1 MSVDANPGLG
11 MLGASLRHRGEDLL
25 GRLDEIEAFARTG
38 RTCEYSTPCMGRKA
52 ELVNTQPL
60 VQASTIRLVIADVD
74 GTLVT
79 HDKVLTARAIS
90 SVSRLREANVLFAIT
105 SGRPPKGMKMLV
117 DALDLSEPIS
127 AFNGG
132 VVINMDYS
140 VVASHCVSSDLAAEV
155 IRLMGEHGLDVW
167 LYSDTDWYVR
177 DPNAPH
183 VAREQWTVKFPPMVV
198 SDFEAHLE
206 HVVKIVGVS
215 DDLPAVARCEME
227 MQAWG
232 GARISAERSQPYY
245 LDVTHPNANKGEVV
259 LMLSKLLSIPPEQ
272 IATIGDMPNDVLMFH
287 KSGVSIAMGNASTEV
302 QKAATYVTTSNEEE
316 GFANAMERFVLRESS
331 QAR

>member
-1 MSVDANPGLG
+1 M
-11 MLGASLRHRGEDLL
+11 
-25 GRLDEIEAFARTG
+25 
-38 RTCEYSTPCMGRKA
+38 
-52 ELVNTQPL
+52 NTQPP
-60 VQASTIRLVIADVD
+60 VQASTIRLVIADGD

-90 SVSRLREANVLFAIT
+90 SVSRLREANALFAIT
-105 SGRPPKGMKMLV
+105 SGRPPKGMKMVV

-132 VVINMDYS
+132 VVINVDYS

-155 IRLMGEHGLDVW
+155 IRLIGEHGLDVW

-177 DPNAPH
+177 DLNALH

-198 SDFEAHLE
+198 SDFEAHLD

-272 IATIGDMPNDVLMFH
+272 IATIGDMPNNVLMFN

-316 GFANAMERFVLRESS
+316 GFANAMKRFVLRESS

>member
-1 MSVDANPGLG
+1 M
-11 MLGASLRHRGEDLL
+11 
-25 GRLDEIEAFARTG
+25 
-38 RTCEYSTPCMGRKA
+38 
-52 ELVNTQPL
+52 NTQPL

-132 VVINMDYS
+132 MVINPDYS

-155 IRLMGEHGLDVW
+155 IRLIGEHGLDVW

-198 SDFEAHLE
+198 SDFEAHQE

-287 KSGVSIAMGNASTEV
+287 KSGVSIAMGNASMEV

-316 GFANAMERFVLRESS
+316 GFANAMERFVLGESS